1 MNFSFAQYFLG
12 FPPPEMAESSRSYFG
27 TANTWG
33 GNSKS
38 LLKQSQ
44 RLLQIERSN
53 TDATI
58 VFVSDCW
65 LDNGEVIFSPLT
77 FVQMLTKALLNVWLF
92 LFVWKKFFF
101 LITSRY
107 WKN

>member
-1 MNFSFAQYFLG
+1 
-12 FPPPEMAESSRSYFG
+12 MAESSRSYFG

-33 GNSKS
+33 GSSKT
-38 LLKQSQ
+38 LLKQSP

-65 LDNGEVIFSPLT
+65 LDNGEVNVLY
-77 FVQMLTKALLNVWLF
+77 LLECHKLF
-92 LFVWKKFFF
+92 RIGTVVLV
-101 LITSRY
+101 SR
-107 WKN
+107 N